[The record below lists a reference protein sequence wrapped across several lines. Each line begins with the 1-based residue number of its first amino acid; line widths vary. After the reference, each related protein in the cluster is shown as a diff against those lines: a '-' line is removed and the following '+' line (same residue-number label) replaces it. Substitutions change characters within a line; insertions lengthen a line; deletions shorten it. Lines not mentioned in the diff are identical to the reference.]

1 MNKGDRMKKWI
12 SLLLTLLSCALLF
25 YFREPIITFFLE
37 NYTYK
42 YANVKQ
48 EANAYKKN
56 LDISF
61 VKETDNF
68 FPKSRQDL
76 LDIFY
81 TSLNNGVS
89 SFTYYCTDAYKDCMT
104 ESERLAKDNALL
116 SNINNLV
123 HPYNSY
129 KNLTFKLSNFGK
141 VIVEVE
147 KQYTEEQITTL
158 NNKVNEIYG
167 SLVKEEM
174 NSIDKIRVI
183 HDYLIQNSTYD
194 QEKAD
199 NIVDGKIIK
208 ENAYSSE
215 TAVGVLM
222 QGYGI
227 CSGFSDAM
235 EIFLLKMSIPTYKI
249 TSPTHIWNLVYL
261 DGKWY
266 HLDLTW
272 DNPIVNGS
280 GKLLLHDFFL
290 IDTGRLK
297 QIDTGH
303 HNYDENIYKE
313 ALFVQ

>member
-1 MNKGDRMKKWI
+1 MNKGDHMKKWI
-12 SLLLTLLSCALLF
+12 TLGLTLLGCVLLF
-25 YFREPIITFFLE
+25 YFREPIIAFFLE

-48 EANAYKKN
+48 EANEYKKN
-56 LDISF
+56 LDIVF

-68 FPKSRQDL
+68 FPESRQDL
-76 LDIFY
+76 LNIFY

-89 SFTYYCTDAYKDCMT
+89 SFTYYCTDKYKDCMQ
-104 ESERLAKDNALL
+104 ESERIARDNALL
-116 SNINNLV
+116 SNINNMV

-129 KNLTFKLSNFGK
+129 KNLTFKLSNLGK

-147 KQYTEEQITTL
+147 KQYTEEQMGIL
-158 NNKVNEIYG
+158 NTRVNEIYG
-167 SLVKEEM
+167 ALIQDGMDPVS
-174 NSIDKIRVI
+174 KIKVI

-215 TAVGVLM
+215 TAMGVLT

-235 EIFLLKMSIPTYKI
+235 ELFLIKMGIPTYKI
-249 TSPTHIWNLVYL
+249 TSTTHIWNLVYL

-272 DNPIVNGS
+272 DNPIVSGS

-290 IDTGRLK
+290 INTAKLK
-297 QIDTGH
+297 EIDTGH
-303 HNYDENIYKE
+303 HTFDENIYKE
-313 ALFVQ
+313 AFITG